1 MTVLGDSDDKLGRDF
16 WLLSLTIALIGIG
29 FQGMAQLLKVLYV
42 LRLGFGAEFVGIIFA
57 TGAAC
62 FALASVPAGALGAR
76 FGARKVMIAGA
87 LVNVFSMLVLASS
100 DLLPPGT
107 RAVGPLLFEVL
118 GPMGWSVLVVNQVA
132 ALTAVTTARNRKH
145 AYGLKEGIYGI
156 GVFSGSL
163 VAGFLPGLFAGLIGQ
178 TTADPAPYRYAMI
191 IASLVSLS
199 GLVPLLML
207 SPLRATERP
216 RLGRATLPPLR
227 PLLVIA
233 VCAFL
238 NNAAVASARAFSP
251 AYMDR
256 VFGLPTALIGTIMS
270 MGTFAAILAAF
281 SSARVARQRG
291 SIFAM
296 LVASLVMSA
305 GLLCMAVFPGWGIV
319 AVGLVCTIGFASM
332 WMPAYQV
339 VQMELVGPEWR
350 AVVAGIGSMAGSVG
364 FGTMSLAGGFIVVQ
378 KGYHWLYA
386 IAAALV
392 LLSAAL
398 VLILQARR
406 TKSYSLNAAERGR
419 DAV

>member
-1 MTVLGDSDDKLGRDF
+1 MTVMGASDDKLGRDF

-42 LRLGFGAEFVGIIFA
+42 LRLGFGAEFVGVIFA
-57 TGAAC
+57 TGATC

-76 FGARKVMIAGA
+76 FGPRRVMIAGA
-87 LVNVFSMLVLASS
+87 LVNVFSMLVLAAS
-100 DLLPPGT
+100 DLLPAGA

-145 AYGLKEGIYGI
+145 AFGLKEGILGI
-156 GVFSGSL
+156 GIFAGSL

-191 IASLVSLS
+191 VAALVSLT
-199 GLVPLLML
+199 GLAPLLLL
-207 SPLRATERP
+207 SPLRASERP
-216 RLGRATLPPLR
+216 RLERATLPPLR

-238 NNAAVASARAFSP
+238 VSAALASARAFSP
-251 AYMDR
+251 AYLDT
-256 VFGLPTALIGTIMS
+256 VFGLPTALIGAIIS

-281 SSARVARQRG
+281 GSAGVARQRG
-291 SIFAM
+291 SMFAM

-305 GLLCMAVFPGWGIV
+305 GLVCMAAFPGWGIV
-319 AVGLVCTIGFASM
+319 AVGLVCTIGFSSM
-332 WMPAYQV
+332 WLPAYQV
-339 VQMELVGPEWR
+339 VQMEMASPEWR
-350 AVVAGIGSMAGSVG
+350 AVVAGVGSMAGSVG
-364 FGTMSLAGGFIVVQ
+364 FGTMSLAGGFIVVN

-386 IAAALV
+386 IAAAMV

-406 TKSYSLNAAERGR
+406 RTHRSLDTGVQNQ